1 MQRNKKSLKIKN
13 SDNYGLERISMI
25 AEFDGNEEELFKLDF
40 GGVLPVLPLRNMVLF
55 PTAVLPVSVGRA
67 SSLQLVR
74 EVYENKGYVAVVCQK
89 DPDVEAPQQK
99 DI

>member
-25 AEFDGNEEELFKLDF
+25 AEFDGNEEELFKIDF
-40 GGVLPVLPLRNMVLF
+40 GGVLPILPLRNMVLF

-74 EVYENKGYVAVVCQK
+74 EVYENKGDRKASCRERVWLRV
-89 DPDVEAPQQK
+89 
-99 DI
+99 